1 MRAKTL
7 RWGLLLR
14 FRCPAYYGILVRMK
28 REVLNH
34 IRDGQSPVMQNLV
47 GHGEDFEF
55 YSSAIV
61 RRE

>member
-1 MRAKTL
+1 M
-7 RWGLLLR
+7 R
-14 FRCPAYYGILVRMK
+14 FRCAAYYGILVRMK